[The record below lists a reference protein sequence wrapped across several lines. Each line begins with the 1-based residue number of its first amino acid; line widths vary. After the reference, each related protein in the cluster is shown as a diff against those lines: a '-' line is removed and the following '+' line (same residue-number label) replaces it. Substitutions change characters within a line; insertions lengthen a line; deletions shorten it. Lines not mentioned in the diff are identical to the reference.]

1 MKKLMAACFVV
12 AVCMFTTKSAS
23 AQISALANTT
33 WAGVAYVPTE
43 LQVKFAFGVDTLK
56 LVMAD
61 NNLVLETM
69 SYRLSNDTLFIK
81 KLSGNSPCENDQ
93 EGVYKVA
100 VKEKLFTIV
109 AINDPCAE
117 RSVAFSPKGYLK
129 ID

>member
-1 MKKLMAACFVV
+1 MKKLMAVCFV
-12 AVCMFTTKSAS
+12 AAACMFTTNKAT

-33 WAGVAYVPTE
+33 WLGTAYVPTE

-81 KLSGNSPCENDQ
+81 KLSGNSPCEDDQ

>member
-1 MKKLMAACFVV
+1 MKKLMAVCFFV
-12 AVCMFTTKSAS
+12 AATMFSSNNAS

-33 WAGVAYVPTE
+33 WVGTAYVPVE
-43 LQVKFAFGVDTLK
+43 LQVKLAFGIDTLK

-69 SYRLSNDTLFIK
+69 TYRLSNDTLFIK
-81 KLSGNSPCENDQ
+81 KLSGNSPCETDQ

-100 VKEKLFTIV
+100 VKEKLFTIIP
-109 AINDPCAE
+109 INDACAD
-117 RSVAFSPKGYLK
+117 RSAAFSSKGYLK

>member
-1 MKKLMAACFVV
+1 MKKFMAVSFVI
-12 AVCMFTTKSAS
+12 AVITFKANTTT

-33 WAGVAYVPTE
+33 WSGMAYVPTE
-43 LQVKFAFGVDTLK
+43 LNVKLAFGIDTLK
-56 LVMAD
+56 LVMAE
-61 NNLVLETM
+61 NNLLLETM

-93 EGVYKVA
+93 EGIYKVA

-109 AINDPCAE
+109 AISDACAE